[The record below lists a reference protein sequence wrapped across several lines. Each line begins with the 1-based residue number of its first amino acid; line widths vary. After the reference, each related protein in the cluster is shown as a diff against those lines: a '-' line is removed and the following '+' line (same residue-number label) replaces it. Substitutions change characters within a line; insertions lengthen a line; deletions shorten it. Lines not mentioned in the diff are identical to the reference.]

1 MNQMP
6 RPGERYRHF
15 KDKLYQIV
23 AVATHSETGEKMVSY
38 QALYGEFGVWARPLS
53 MFLEPVDREK
63 YPEAAQKLRFERVD
77 AAAAGDE
84 EQEEARTEDK
94 EREEARTEGKER
106 EEARAEGKEREEARA
121 EGKEREEARAADKEC
136 EEAPARGDN
145 GIPAGEQA
153 CGHDDQGSDES
164 SLHPL
169 LFRFLDAGSPGER
182 VNLLRLMKGRVGQAE
197 VDSLCTCLDAR
208 RPDGSIEEQIDDLI
222 GRLQMQQKYQT
233 SRLRRG

>member
-23 AVATHSETGEKMVSY
+23 AVATHSETGEKMVIY

-63 YPEAAQKLRFERVD
+63 YPEAAQKLRFERVA

-84 EQEEARTEDK
+84 KQEEARTEDK
-94 EREEARTEGKER
+94 EREEART
-106 EEARAEGKEREEARA
+106 

>member
-23 AVATHSETGEKMVSY
+23 AVATHSETGEKMVIY

-84 EQEEARTEDK
+84 EQEEART
-94 EREEARTEGKER
+94 
-106 EEARAEGKEREEARA
+106 EGKEREEARA

>member
-23 AVATHSETGEKMVSY
+23 AVATHSETGEKMVIY

-94 EREEARTEGKER
+94 EREEART
-106 EEARAEGKEREEARA
+106 EGKEREEARA

>member
-23 AVATHSETGEKMVSY
+23 AVATHSETGEKMVIY

-84 EQEEARTEDK
+84 EQEEARTED
-94 EREEARTEGKER
+94 
-106 EEARAEGKEREEARA
+106 KEREEARA

>member
-23 AVATHSETGEKMVSY
+23 AVATHSETGEKMVIY

-53 MFLEPVDREK
+53 MFLEPMDREK
-63 YPEAAQKLRFERVD
+63 YPEAAQKLRFERVA

-94 EREEARTEGKER
+94 EREEART
-106 EEARAEGKEREEARA
+106 

>member
-23 AVATHSETGEKMVSY
+23 AVATHSETGEKMVIY

-63 YPEAAQKLRFERVD
+63 YPEAAQKLRFERVA

-94 EREEARTEGKER
+94 ERGEART
-106 EEARAEGKEREEARA
+106 EGKEREEARA

>member
-23 AVATHSETGEKMVSY
+23 AVATHSETGEKMVIY

-94 EREEARTEGKER
+94 EREEART
-106 EEARAEGKEREEARA
+106 EGKEREEARA

-233 SRLRRG
+233 SRLRRGRG

>member
-23 AVATHSETGEKMVSY
+23 AVATHSETGEKMVIY

-63 YPEAAQKLRFERVD
+63 YPEAAQKLRFERV
-77 AAAAGDE
+77 AAAGDE

-94 EREEARTEGKER
+94 EREEART
-106 EEARAEGKEREEARA
+106 EGKEREEARA

>member
-23 AVATHSETGEKMVSY
+23 AVATHSETGEKMVIY

-63 YPEAAQKLRFERVD
+63 YPEAAQKLRFERGD

-84 EQEEARTEDK
+84 EQEEART
-94 EREEARTEGKER
+94 
-106 EEARAEGKEREEARA
+106 EGKEREEARA

>member
-23 AVATHSETGEKMVSY
+23 AVATHSETGEKMVIY

-63 YPEAAQKLRFERVD
+63 YPEAAQKLRFERVA
-77 AAAAGDE
+77 AAAAGAE

-106 EEARAEGKEREEARA
+106 EEARAEGN
-121 EGKEREEARAADKEC
+121 EREEARAADKEC

>member
-23 AVATHSETGEKMVSY
+23 AVATHSETGEKMVIY

-63 YPEAAQKLRFERVD
+63 YPEAAQKLRFERVA

-84 EQEEARTEDK
+84 EQEEART
-94 EREEARTEGKER
+94 
-106 EEARAEGKEREEARA
+106 EGKEREEARA

>member
-23 AVATHSETGEKMVSY
+23 AVATHSETGEKMVIY

-106 EEARAEGKEREEARA
+106 EEARAEGKER
-121 EGKEREEARAADKEC
+121 

>member
-23 AVATHSETGEKMVSY
+23 AVATHSETGEKMVVY
-38 QALYGEFGVWARPLS
+38 QALYGEFGIWARPLS

-77 AAAAGDE
+77 AAGDE
-84 EQEEARTEDK
+84 
-94 EREEARTEGKER
+94 ER
-106 EEARAEGKEREEARA
+106 EEARAEEKQR
-121 EGKEREEARAADKEC
+121 
-136 EEAPARGDN
+136 EEAPARGDG

-153 CGHDDQGSDES
+153 CGRDDQGADES

>member
-23 AVATHSETGEKMVSY
+23 AVATHSETGEKMVIY

-63 YPEAAQKLRFERVD
+63 YPEAAQKLRFERV
-77 AAAAGDE
+77 AAAGDE
-84 EQEEARTEDK
+84 EQEEARTED
-94 EREEARTEGKER
+94 KER

>member
-1 MNQMP
+1 MNQMT

-23 AVATHSETGEKMVSY
+23 AVATHSETGEKMVVY
-38 QALYGEFGVWARPLS
+38 QALYGEFGIWARPLS

-77 AAAAGDE
+77 AAGYE
-84 EQEEARTEDK
+84 
-94 EREEARTEGKER
+94 ER
-106 EEARAEGKEREEARA
+106 EEARAEEKQR
-121 EGKEREEARAADKEC
+121 
-136 EEAPARGDN
+136 EEAPARGDD

-153 CGHDDQGSDES
+153 CGRDDQGADES

>member
-23 AVATHSETGEKMVSY
+23 AVATHSETGEKMVVY
-38 QALYGEFGVWARPLS
+38 QALYGEFGIWARPLS

-77 AAAAGDE
+77 AAGE
-84 EQEEARTEDK
+84 
-94 EREEARTEGKER
+94 
-106 EEARAEGKEREEARA
+106 
-121 EGKEREEARAADKEC
+121 EC
-136 EEAPARGDN
+136 EEAPARGDD

-153 CGHDDQGSDES
+153 CGRDDQGADES

>member
-23 AVATHSETGEKMVSY
+23 AVATHSETGEKMVIY

-121 EGKEREEARAADKEC
+121 ADKEC

-153 CGHDDQGSDES
+153 CGHDDQGSD
-164 SLHPL
+164 
-169 LFRFLDAGSPGER
+169 APGRE
-182 VNLLRLMKGRVGQAE
+182 
-197 VDSLCTCLDAR
+197 
-208 RPDGSIEEQIDDLI
+208 
-222 GRLQMQQKYQT
+222 Y
-233 SRLRRG
+233 RGAD

>member
-23 AVATHSETGEKMVSY
+23 AVATHSETGEKMVIY

-53 MFLEPVDREK
+53 MCLEPVDREK
-63 YPEAAQKLRFERVD
+63 YPEAAQKLRFERVA

-84 EQEEARTEDK
+84 EQEEART
-94 EREEARTEGKER
+94 
-106 EEARAEGKEREEARA
+106 EGKEREEARA

-208 RPDGSIEEQIDDLI
+208 RLDGSIEEQIDDLI

>member
-23 AVATHSETGEKMVSY
+23 AVATHSETGEKMVIY

-84 EQEEARTEDK
+84 EQEEARTED
-94 EREEARTEGKER
+94 KER

>member
-23 AVATHSETGEKMVSY
+23 AVATHSETGEKMVIY

-63 YPEAAQKLRFERVD
+63 YPEAAQKLRFERV
-77 AAAAGDE
+77 AAAGDE

-94 EREEARTEGKER
+94 EREEART
-106 EEARAEGKEREEARA
+106 

>member
-23 AVATHSETGEKMVSY
+23 AVATHSETGEKMVIY

-63 YPEAAQKLRFERVD
+63 YPEAAQKLRFERV
-77 AAAAGDE
+77 AAAGDE

>member
-23 AVATHSETGEKMVSY
+23 AVATHSETGEKMVIY

-63 YPEAAQKLRFERVD
+63 YPEAAQKLRFERVA

-121 EGKEREEARAADKEC
+121 ADKEG
-136 EEAPARGDN
+136 EEEPARGVN
-145 GIPAGEQA
+145 GLRAGEQA

>member
-23 AVATHSETGEKMVSY
+23 AVATHSETGEKMVIY

-63 YPEAAQKLRFERVD
+63 YPEAAQKLRFERVA

-94 EREEARTEGKER
+94 EREEART
-106 EEARAEGKEREEARA
+106 

>member
-23 AVATHSETGEKMVSY
+23 AVATHSETGEKMVIY

-94 EREEARTEGKER
+94 EREEART
-106 EEARAEGKEREEARA
+106 EGKEREEARA

-222 GRLQMQQKYQT
+222 GCLQMQQKYQT

>member
-23 AVATHSETGEKMVSY
+23 AVATHSETGEKMVIY

-94 EREEARTEGKER
+94 EREEARAEGKER

>member
-23 AVATHSETGEKMVSY
+23 AVATHSETGEKMVIY

-94 EREEARTEGKER
+94 EREEART
-106 EEARAEGKEREEARA
+106 

>member
-23 AVATHSETGEKMVSY
+23 AVATHSETGEKMVIY

-63 YPEAAQKLRFERVD
+63 YPEAAQKLRFERV
-77 AAAAGDE
+77 AAAGDE

-94 EREEARTEGKER
+94 EREEART
-106 EEARAEGKEREEARA
+106 EGKEREEARA

-164 SLHPL
+164 SLHPR

>member
-23 AVATHSETGEKMVSY
+23 AVATHSETGEKMVIY

-94 EREEARTEGKER
+94 EREEART
-106 EEARAEGKEREEARA
+106 EGKEREEARA

-222 GRLQMQQKYQT
+222 GRLQMQQKNQT

>member
-23 AVATHSETGEKMVSY
+23 AVATHSETGEKMVIY

-63 YPEAAQKLRFERVD
+63 YPEAAQKLRFERV
-77 AAAAGDE
+77 AAAGDE

-94 EREEARTEGKER
+94 EREEARAEGKER

>member
-23 AVATHSETGEKMVSY
+23 AVATHSETGEKMVIY

-53 MFLEPVDREK
+53 MFLEPMDREK
-63 YPEAAQKLRFERVD
+63 YPEAAQKLRFERVA

-84 EQEEARTEDK
+84 KQEEARTEDK
-94 EREEARTEGKER
+94 EREEART
-106 EEARAEGKEREEARA
+106 

>member
-23 AVATHSETGEKMVSY
+23 AVATHSETGEKMVIY

-63 YPEAAQKLRFERVD
+63 YPEAAQKLRFERVA

-84 EQEEARTEDK
+84 EQEEART
-94 EREEARTEGKER
+94 
-106 EEARAEGKEREEARA
+106 EGKEREEARA

-145 GIPAGEQA
+145 GILAGEQA

-208 RPDGSIEEQIDDLI
+208 RLDGSIEEQIDDLI

>member
-23 AVATHSETGEKMVSY
+23 AVATHSETGEKMVIY

-63 YPEAAQKLRFERVD
+63 YPEAAQKLRFERVA

-84 EQEEARTEDK
+84 EQEEART
-94 EREEARTEGKER
+94 
-106 EEARAEGKEREEARA
+106 EGKEREEARA

-208 RPDGSIEEQIDDLI
+208 RLDGSIEEQIDDLI

>member
-23 AVATHSETGEKMVSY
+23 AVATHSETGEKMVIY

-53 MFLEPVDREK
+53 MFLEPMDREK
-63 YPEAAQKLRFERVD
+63 YPEAAQKLRFERVA

-84 EQEEARTEDK
+84 EQEEART
-94 EREEARTEGKER
+94 
-106 EEARAEGKEREEARA
+106 

-208 RPDGSIEEQIDDLI
+208 RLDGSIEEQIDDLI